1 MRWIKMAAMALMLT
15 AASPAHAWWLETLPG
30 DEQWPEIPDR
40 AGMTAFFGKWV
51 PSCYNRPIND
61 AQHMTI
67 HDGGRITFDQDKEQT
82 LHYRIIET
90 TPHYVVALVHS
101 KSYGV
106 HFWLFRPV
114 GKLSQSDGLPE
125 MKRMGTNEC
134 TLFGDHGRR
143 ALKANDAE
151 LAEIWKGDF
160 LCHPSRTE
168 KGKSQSFL
176 GGAWSQDC
184 EFRR

>member
-1 MRWIKMAAMALMLT
+1 M
-15 AASPAHAWWLETLPG
+15 ETLPG

-40 AGMTAFFGKWV
+40 AGMTAFFGKWM
-51 PSCYNRPIND
+51 PNCYGQVIEGDGN
-61 AQHMTI
+61 MTI
-67 HDGGRITFDQDKEQT
+67 HDDGRITFARNKKEV

-90 TPHYVVALVHS
+90 TPHYVVTLVHS

-134 TLFGDHGRR
+134 YLFGDHGRR

-168 KGKSQSFL
+168 KSESHPFFGWRLESRLRVQPL
-176 GGAWSQDC
+176 ILA
-184 EFRR
+184 RLIA